1 VAAAERAEQAF
12 AQRFRH
18 GQAPDSMPEV
28 TLHAPPG
35 GLAVAQA
42 LKQAGLVPSVTEA
55 VRNIEQGGVKL
66 NGERLADKARK
77 LVAGETVVAQVG
89 KRKFSRI
96 RISWA
101 TKSTL
106 SSTVTTSAMRAPTFS
121 AATRTTGR
129 CRSIISS
136 G

>member
-1 VAAAERAEQAF
+1 VTL
-12 AQRFRH
+12 
-18 GQAPDSMPEV
+18 QAP
-28 TLHAPPG
+28 AG

-77 LVAGETVVAQVG
+77 LAPGETVVAQVG

-96 RISWA
+96 RIS
-101 TKSTL
+101 
-106 SSTVTTSAMRAPTFS
+106 
-121 AATRTTGR
+121 
-129 CRSIISS
+129 
-136 G
+136 